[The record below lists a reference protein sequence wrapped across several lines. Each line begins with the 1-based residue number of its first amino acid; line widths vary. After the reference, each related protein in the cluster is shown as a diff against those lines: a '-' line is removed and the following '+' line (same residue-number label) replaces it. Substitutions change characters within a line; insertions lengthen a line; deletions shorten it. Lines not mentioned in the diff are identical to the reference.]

1 MAEERP
7 DLVEDGSVVVDIQD
21 GHIETANG
29 LRDTVNHIKALEW
42 QYISSINTCVCVS
55 RRRYLKR
62 RTAIVGGFDVDEGH
76 FFPVRLVPVENLIRQ
91 SNQLI
96 IIIIIIIINTLQSC
110 FESCFNLASIQR
122 LPYRIACISLA
133 FNSSSNQLS
142 MDDNYSLLIFP
153 VWAWIRCRS

>member
-1 MAEERP
+1 VAEERP

-29 LRDTVNHIKALEW
+29 
-42 QYISSINTCVCVS
+42 
-55 RRRYLKR
+55 LKR

-91 SNQLI
+91 SNQL